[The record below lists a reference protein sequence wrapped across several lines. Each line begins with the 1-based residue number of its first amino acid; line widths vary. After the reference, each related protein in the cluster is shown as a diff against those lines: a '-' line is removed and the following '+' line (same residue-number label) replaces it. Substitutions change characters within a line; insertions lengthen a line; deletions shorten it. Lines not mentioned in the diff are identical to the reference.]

1 MPRNPQTSGSKQ
13 KILSEH
19 IIKKVS
25 LEGKKS
31 KKISLWIIEVQEDRF
46 TDVSPI
52 ATDIILQFL

>member
-25 LEGKKS
+25 LEEKEKKQKDFAMNNRS
-31 KKISLWIIEVQEDRF
+31 AGGSF
-46 TDVSPI
+46 H
-52 ATDIILQFL
+52 